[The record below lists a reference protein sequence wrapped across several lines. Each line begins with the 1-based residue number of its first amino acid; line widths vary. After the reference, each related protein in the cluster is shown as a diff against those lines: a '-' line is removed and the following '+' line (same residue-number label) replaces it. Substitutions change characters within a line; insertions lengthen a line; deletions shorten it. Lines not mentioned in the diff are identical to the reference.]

1 MADVFTTILFDMDG
15 VLLESELWMLACS
28 RNLLEQYGR
37 KVSDA
42 ELLKLTGTPEEYY
55 DAHMAA
61 FLGLPLEKYRR
72 ISAPYFKAHPM
83 PYAELT
89 VPGAS
94 ELLLWLSQHGYQLG
108 LVTSDTAFRTDRK
121 LEQTGWTSFF
131 DVVVTDDMVQNSK
144 PDPEGYLRA
153 ARLLGAEASECL
165 VVEDSRLGVSAARA
179 AGVTVAAR
187 ENDLVPQDI
196 SKADI
201 QIETLK
207 EIKEIL
213 LAGRKE

>member
-131 DVVVTDDMVQNSK
+131 DGVVTDMVQKSK

-179 AGVTVAAR
+179 AGMTVAAR
-187 ENDLVPQDI
+187 KNDLVPQDI